1 MSRPTNV
8 VRIDT
13 YNTHGWQVR
22 ITRHRN
28 RHTKFFSDARYGN
41 SEKAFEAAEAYRDEK
56 LQELPEPLP
65 GTRMAAQARST
76 SGVPG
81 VRLNIEHGG
90 ARIEA
95 DAIVEDGK
103 RRVKTYSL
111 RRWGLR
117 KALWNACKWKG
128 FAVHGGCASR
138 NRDRDVQHCV
148 PERRPTTEKEYEAV
162 QDARERKSVVGAGE
176 RDPLPARASH
186 NHSAQNR

>member
-117 KALWNACKWKG
+117 KALWNACKWKA
-128 FAVHGGCASR
+128 FAVHGVAR
-138 NRDRDVQHCV
+138 VETV
-148 PERRPTTEKEYEAV
+148 TEMYNTAYPNV
-162 QDARERKSVVGAGE
+162 VRQLRKNTKLYKMLE
-176 RDPLPARASH
+176 NENLL
-186 NHSAQNR
+186 

>member
-28 RHTKFFSDARYGN
+28 RHTKFFSDSRYGG
-41 SEKAFEAAEAYRDEK
+41 SDEAKSAAEAYRDEK
-56 LQELPEPLP
+56 LKELPEPLP
-65 GTRMAAQARST
+65 GTRIAAQARST

-81 VRLNIEHGG
+81 VRLNIEKNS

-95 DAIVEDGK
+95 DAIADDGK
-103 RRVKTYSL
+103 RRVRTFSL

-117 KALWNACKWKG
+117 KALWNACKWKANAIDG
-128 FAVHGGCASR
+128 NAGV
-138 NRDRDVQHCV
+138 
-148 PERRPTTEKEYEAV
+148 ERVNEMYNIAYPNVIKQLKKAKLYKQLEEE
-162 QDARERKSVVGAGE
+162 GA
-176 RDPLPARASH
+176 L
-186 NHSAQNR
+186 